1 MINVSSEYK
10 TVIDGNNREFTFK
23 LVFTFA
29 DGTSLTV
36 DDKRKLMSPGISY
49 DGATSST
56 GSFDIGS
63 AIITKMDISLNNK
76 DGEFDSYTW
85 KGASVVVYVGLALSD
100 HTEVLRIGTY
110 YVDKAVNGGVTKVI
124 KCLGALSL
132 MDKDFATSSAFPST
146 VYQAYYDACTTCGVL
161 PSETSIE
168 CGTLAVE
175 EKPDGVTCR
184 EIAGYAAMLSGGVV
198 CEDPNGKIYI
208 KHYDSTV
215 VKSISRIS
223 SRSIEETDITIT
235 GIQVSYGDEVYQS
248 GTEEYALAIA
258 DNPLISSAE
267 SAATAAS
274 TALVNLATPF
284 RPLTIKTT
292 LDPSLQPG
300 DRVEVITGGKTY
312 TTYAT
317 SVKWT
322 LNGGMTVT
330 CGAKTESDQNSD
342 RYGAVSKTIITS
354 IAKKTANEAISSYD
368 LMATQLNMVLSNAMG
383 FYETTETLEDGSQIK
398 YIHDK
403 PELSDSMIV
412 YKRTVDGFGFST
424 DGGKTYTSG
433 WTADGNILAMVLTA
447 IGINADWIHT
457 GDLTVGG
464 TSANAD
470 GAIAVYDTDN
480 NIICQIN
487 KDGFRAI
494 IGAIAGW
501 ILDTNELRSE
511 DGTVRLNSK
520 ENALKFYSSAGT
532 LLTRLNNAGLSNYDS
547 NGILRSLINN
557 TDVIF
562 YDSSGNKR
570 IDINSDGIKQYDT
583 DGTYLGHLGR
593 GTVYAVDSSGDIT
606 DTEIGEIM
614 SVELEETDTSL
625 GWAIF
630 AQVPGSEITAK
641 QRRVYYC
648 NQSNSEYV
656 QDTFYVNC
664 DAVLLRHQ
672 ETDPYYTK
680 NIAFDSANKT
690 FTVTAGCGAWEDTE
704 HDITNVFEWEED
716 ASGNVTSIYNK
727 TTGRMMKIQNG

>member
-1 MINVSSEYK
+1 MINVSNEYK
-10 TVIDGNNREFTFK
+10 SIIDGNNREFTFK

-36 DDKRKLMSPGISY
+36 DDKRKLMSPGLSY

-76 DGEFDSYTW
+76 DGEFDAYTW
-85 KGASVVVYVGLALSD
+85 KGASVVVYVGLVLSD
-100 HTEVLRIGTY
+100 HTEVLKVGTY

-161 PSETSIE
+161 PAETSIE

-235 GIQVSYGDEVYQS
+235 GIQASYGDEVYQS
-248 GTEEYALAIA
+248 GTEDYALTIT
-258 DNPLISSAE
+258 DNPLISSAD
-267 SAATAAS
+267 SAEAAAKA
-274 TALVNLATPF
+274 ALKNLSAPF
-284 RPLTIKTT
+284 RPLTITST
-292 LDPSLQPG
+292 LDPALQPG

-330 CGAKTESDQNSD
+330 CGAKTESDQSSD

-354 IAKKTANEAISSYD
+354 ISKQVANEAINAYD
-368 LMATQLNMVLSNAMG
+368 LEATQLNAILTNAMG

-398 YIHDK
+398 YVHDK
-403 PELSDSMIV
+403 PELADSQII
-412 YKRTVDGFGFST
+412 YKRTVDGFGYST
-424 DGGKTYTSG
+424 DGGQTYTSG
-433 WTADGNILAMVLTA
+433 WTADGNILAKVLTV
-447 IGINADWIHT
+447 IGIDADWIRT

-470 GAIAVYDTDN
+470 GSIAVYDTDN

-501 ILDTNELRSE
+501 VLDTNELRSE

-557 TDVIF
+557 TDMVF
-562 YDSSGNKR
+562 YDSSGRKR
-570 IDINSDGIKQYDT
+570 IDINSDGFNQYST
-583 DGTYLGHLGR
+583 DGTYMGHLGR
-593 GTVYAVDSSGDIT
+593 GTVYAVDSNGAIT
-606 DTEIGEIM
+606 DTEIGEM
-614 SVELEETDTSL
+614 LTVEIADTAESY

-630 AQVPGSEITAK
+630 AHVPTSGDNLSY
-641 QRRVYYC
+641 RRVYYC
-648 NQSNSEYV
+648 GQDQGDYKR
-656 QDTFYVNC
+656 DTFYINC
-664 DAVLLRHQ
+664 DAQFLRHT
-672 ETDPYYTK
+672 ESDPYYTK

-690 FTVTAGCGAWEDTE
+690 FTVTAGCGAWEDTT
-704 HDITNVFEWEED
+704 HNVVNTFEWTED
-716 ASGNVTSIYNK
+716 ASGNVTSIYNRN
-727 TTGRMMKIQNG
+727 TGRMLKVQNG